1 MPDEASDTEVA
12 RAFDVFDREKS
23 GQITSDGLYSVIE
36 ILGRRMDKDQLSAM
50 FKEADLDGDGVINC
64 MSCLCRQHYSR
75 TNCRL
80 FSR

>member
-1 MPDEASDTEVA
+1 VPDEASDTEVA

-50 FKEADLDGDGVINC
+50 FKEADLDGDGVINYDDFYH
-64 MSCLCRQHYSR
+64 LVKRKGR
-75 TNCRL
+75 RPT
-80 FSR
+80 